1 MTAKDFV
8 YAWQRAI
15 NPDTAAKS
23 AYIMYDIKM
32 QRKLTKR
39 DESGIRVKAIDD
51 YTLEVELDNS
61 IPYLVDLMV
70 YPIFY
75 PVNEK
80 FVKEQGTK
88 FGLEANT
95 TLYNGP
101 FTLSDW
107 QHERSFKMTEELVI
121 LG

>member
-1 MTAKDFV
+1 M

-23 AYIMYDIKM
+23 AYIMYDIKNAEKINKKEM
-32 QRKLTKR
+32 SPDQL
-39 DESGIRVKAIDD
+39 GVKAIDD
-51 YTLEVELDNS
+51 HTLEVELDNS
-61 IPYLVDLMV
+61 IPYFVDLMV

-80 FVKEQGTK
+80 YVKEQGAK

-101 FTLSDW
+101 FILSDW
-107 QHERSFKMTEELVI
+107 QHERSFQNDK
-121 LG
+121 

>member
-1 MTAKDFV
+1 MS
-8 YAWQRAI
+8 
-15 NPDTAAKS
+15 PD
-23 AYIMYDIKM
+23 
-32 QRKLTKR
+32 RL
-39 DESGIRVKAIDD
+39 GVKAIDD

-88 FGLEANT
+88 FGFGSEIQRFITGHL
-95 TLYNGP
+95 
-101 FTLSDW
+101 
-107 QHERSFKMTEELVI
+107 H
-121 LG
+121 

>member
-1 MTAKDFV
+1 
-8 YAWQRAI
+8 
-15 NPDTAAKS
+15 
-23 AYIMYDIKM
+23 
-32 QRKLTKR
+32 
-39 DESGIRVKAIDD
+39 
-51 YTLEVELDNS
+51 
-61 IPYLVDLMV
+61 MV

-107 QHERSFKMTEELVI
+107 QHERSFKMTKSASYWDNKEVKIEEVNFNIVKIHLRQLTYMKQMQLI
-121 LG
+121 ERRY

>member
-1 MTAKDFV
+1 MS
-8 YAWQRAI
+8 
-15 NPDTAAKS
+15 PD
-23 AYIMYDIKM
+23 
-32 QRKLTKR
+32 QL
-39 DESGIRVKAIDD
+39 GVKAIDD

-88 FGLEANT
+88 FGLKRIQRFIT
-95 TLYNGP
+95 GHL
-101 FTLSDW
+101 
-107 QHERSFKMTEELVI
+107 H
-121 LG
+121 

>member
-39 DESGIRVKAIDD
+39 DESGPIRVKAIDD

-95 TLYNGP
+95 TLYNHH
-101 FTLSDW
+101 L
-107 QHERSFKMTEELVI
+107 H
-121 LG
+121 

>member
-1 MTAKDFV
+1 MS
-8 YAWQRAI
+8 
-15 NPDTAAKS
+15 PD
-23 AYIMYDIKM
+23 
-32 QRKLTKR
+32 QL
-39 DESGIRVKAIDD
+39 GVKAIDD

-107 QHERSFKMTEELVI
+107 QHERSFK
-121 LG
+121 